1 MPKKQQFYLR
11 VRQIQRE
18 YMVSVCDAELLGET
32 ICEGELELCVN
43 ERFYSGE
50 LTSLDKCLKE
60 MDKATN
66 LNLVGKSI
74 VEAAVK
80 NRMINELSIKW
91 INCNKHGQVAL
102 AMLIK

>member
-11 VRQIQRE
+11 VRQIQKE
-18 YMVSVCDAELLGET
+18 YLVTVCDAELLGKT

-43 ERFYSGE
+43 ERFYSGK
-50 LTSLDKCLKE
+50 LVSLDECLIE
-60 MDKATN
+60 MDKATS

-74 VEAAVK
+74 VEAAIE
-80 NRMINELSIKW
+80 NRMVNELSVKW
-91 INCNKHGQVAL
+91 INCNECGKVAL